1 MSRIMALRSGKNK
14 TPRTE
19 WSRGVRYF
27 PEGGG
32 LHAHTSHTSHA
43 THTAHAAAATT
54 VGVFFLIVR

>member
-32 LHAHTSHTSHA
+32 LHHAAHTSHA
-43 THTAHAAAATT
+43 THTAHAAAAT